1 MDGPIVVGFD
11 GSPESLA
18 AADWAAREALRCRL
32 PLELT
37 QAWPWTQP
45 YVLGSEEAERWG
57 RQRLAEKAA
66 ELRTALPGLEVSAVH
81 LPDSAPAVLEAAGR
95 SAAML
100 VLGSRGLGPFRG
112 FLIGSVSQEVLGRA
126 GCPVVLVRADDAAP
140 AEHLPAAGGGPSTV
154 TPLREVVLGLDLR
167 HRCDG
172 LVAFAFRSAA
182 LRSAPLRVVHA
193 WAPPHGSEYLAA
205 AAARSLGR
213 DLSAVEHRS
222 LADALEPGRERFP
235 LVDVVEEVTPGSAA
249 PTLLAAAAQAGLLVI
264 GRRTRH
270 AAAGPRLGP
279 VAHAAIH
286 HAPCPIAVVPYREA
300 PDAVDRAV
308 SGGQGTDLTG
318 PPRGE

>member
-32 PLELT
+32 PLELV

-45 YVLGSEEAERWG
+45 HVLGSEEAERWG
-57 RQRLAEKAA
+57 RQRLAER
-66 ELRTALPGLEVSAVH
+66 ETGLRAALPGIEVRAVH
-81 LPDSAPAVLEAAGR
+81 VPDAAPAVLEAAGR
-95 SAAML
+95 AATML

-126 GCPVVLVRADDAAP
+126 GCPVVLVRADDTAP
-140 AEHLPAAGGGPSTV
+140 AEHLPAAGGEPSAV

-167 HRCDG
+167 HRCDEP
-172 LVAFAFRSAA
+172 VAFAFRSAA

-193 WAPPHGSEYLAA
+193 WAPPHGSEHLAA
-205 AAARSLGR
+205 VAARSLAR
-213 DLSAVEHRS
+213 DLSAVERRS
-222 LADALEPGRERFP
+222 LADALGPVRERYP
-235 LVDVVEEVTPGSAA
+235 QVEVVGEVTPGSAA

-264 GRRTRH
+264 GRRTRR
-270 AAAGPRLGP
+270 ASAGPRLGP

-286 HAPCPIAVVPYREA
+286 HAPCPVAVVPYPAGR
-300 PDAVDRAV
+300 P
-308 SGGQGTDLTG
+308 
-318 PPRGE
+318 